1 MSTNR
6 HPIEQEELMAYLDGE
21 LPADQATEALSHLE
35 LCAECQTLAADFRSI
50 SQLMAWEIESPEVGV
65 SSEINAALEERIQ
78 KRDASVSSP
87 RLKNKLTSRW
97 VWAGALAIVCVAVGM
112 TLMLTSRNWNTDRST
127 LISAEMST
135 SGNSTAYPSM
145 ASIEEYLMPDRNAE
159 IALARSAAPE
169 SLSRDA
175 KVLVLGWRGYET
187 AAQGKNGFVCMVE
200 RSWTSPFNS
209 AEFWNPKV
217 RVPVCFNPAAARS
230 ILPLT
235 IKRTEM
241 VLAGLSKA
249 QMIDSIKA
257 GYDDKELTVPEAG
270 AMCYMMSRAGYL
282 NDALGHYEPHL
293 MFYFPLTDKSS
304 WGADLPDSPV
314 TLNPQFRD
322 GPEPITEFV
331 IAVGKWSD
339 GTAAPVM

>member
-1 MSTNR
+1 MNTNR

-21 LPADQATEALSHLE
+21 LSADQATEALSHLE
-35 LCAECQTLAADFRSI
+35 VCPECQTLAADFRGV
-50 SQLMAWEIESPEVGV
+50 SQELLAWEVESPEVGI
-65 SSEINAALEERIQ
+65 SSKLNAALEERLQ
-78 KRDASVSSP
+78 RPQAAKVTSL
-87 RLKNKLTSRW
+87 RLGNRVMTSRW
-97 VWAGALAIVCVAVGM
+97 IWVGALAIVCAVVGLKL
-112 TLMLTSRNWNTDRST
+112 TLTSRDRN
-127 LISAEMST
+127 EDR
-135 SGNSTAYPSM
+135 STAYPSM
-145 ASIEEYLMPDRNAE
+145 ASIEQYLMPDRNAE

-169 SLSRDA
+169 AISSDA
-175 KVLVLGWRGYET
+175 KILVLGWRGYET
-187 AAQGKNGFVCMVE
+187 AIAGKNGFVCMVE
-200 RSWTSPFNS
+200 RSWMSPFNS

-217 RVPVCFNPAAARS
+217 RVPQCFNPAAARS

-235 IKRTEM
+235 MKRTEM

-257 GYDDKELTVPEAG
+257 GFENKKLPAPEPG

-282 NDALGHYEPHL
+282 NDALGHYVPHL

-304 WGADLPDSPV
+304 WGADLRDSPV
-314 TLNPQFRD
+314 TLNPQFQG

-339 GTAAPVM
+339 GTVAPVM

>member
-1 MSTNR
+1 VSTNR
-6 HPIEQEELMAYLDGE
+6 HLIEQEELMAYLDGE
-21 LPADQATEALSHLE
+21 LPAGQANEVLSHLE
-35 LCAECQTLAADFRSI
+35 LCPECQTLAADFRSL
-50 SQLMAWEIESPEVGV
+50 SRELMAWEIESPEVSI
-65 SSEINAALEERIQ
+65 SSEINAALRERFQ
-78 KRDASVSSP
+78 KQEAAKVSSP
-87 RLKNKLTSRW
+87 RLEKRMMTSRSI
-97 VWAGALAIVCVAVGM
+97 WAGALAIVCVAVG
-112 TLMLTSRNWNTDRST
+112 LMLTRTRSNRTEDR
-127 LISAEMST
+127 
-135 SGNSTAYPSM
+135 STAYPSM
-145 ASIEEYLMPDRNAE
+145 ASIEQYLMSDRNAE
-159 IALARSAAPE
+159 IALARTAAPAAI
-169 SLSRDA
+169 SSDA
-175 KVLVLGWRGYET
+175 KILVLGWRGYET
-187 AAQGKNGFVCMVE
+187 AVEGRNGFVCMVE
-200 RSWTSPFNS
+200 RSWMSPFNS
-209 AEFWNPKV
+209 AEFWSPKV
-217 RVPVCFNPAAARS
+217 RVPECFNPAAARS

-235 IKRTEM
+235 FKRTEM

-257 GYDDKELTVPEAG
+257 GFNNKELPAPEPG

-282 NDALGHYEPHL
+282 NDALGHYVPHL

>member
-35 LCAECQTLAADFRSI
+35 LCPECQTLVADFRGV
-50 SQLMAWEIESPEVGV
+50 SQELMAWEVESPEAGIPG
-65 SSEINAALEERIQ
+65 EISTALGECLQ
-78 KRDASVSSP
+78 KREAAKISSP
-87 RLKNKLTSRW
+87 RLGIRVMTNRW
-97 VWAGALAIVCVAVGM
+97 VWAGALAIVCVALG
-112 TLMLTSRNWNTDRST
+112 LMLTLTSRNRNEDR
-127 LISAEMST
+127 
-135 SGNSTAYPSM
+135 STAYPSM
-145 ASIEEYLMPDRNAE
+145 ASIEQYLTPDRNAE
-159 IALARSAAPE
+159 IALARSAAPQ
-169 SLSRDA
+169 SISSDA
-175 KVLVLGWRGYET
+175 KVLVLGWRGYEP
-187 AAQGKNGFVCMVE
+187 AIEGRNGFVCMVE

-209 AEFWNPKV
+209 AQFWNPKV

-235 IKRTEM
+235 IERTEM
-241 VLAGLSKA
+241 VLGGLSKT
-249 QMIDSIKA
+249 QMIDRIKA
-257 GYDDKELTVPEAG
+257 GFDNKELPAPEAG

-282 NDALGHYEPHL
+282 SDAVGHFVPHL

-314 TLNPQFRD
+314 TLNPQFQG

-331 IAVGKWSD
+331 IPVGKWSD

>member
-21 LPADQATEALSHLE
+21 LPADRATEALSHLE
-35 LCAECQTLAADFRSI
+35 LCPECQTRVADFRGL
-50 SQLMAWEIESPEVGV
+50 SQELMAWEVDSSEAGIP
-65 SSEINAALEERIQ
+65 SEINAALEERFQ
-78 KRDASVSSP
+78 KREAAKVSWP
-87 RLKNKLTSRW
+87 RLDNRVIKNRW
-97 VWAGALAIVCVAVGM
+97 VWAGALAIVCVGVGLKL
-112 TLMLTSRNWNTDRST
+112 TLTSHNRHEDR
-127 LISAEMST
+127 
-135 SGNSTAYPSM
+135 STAYPSM
-145 ASIEEYLMPDRNAE
+145 ASIEQYLMPADAE

-169 SLSRDA
+169 SISSDA
-175 KVLVLGWRGYET
+175 KILVLGWHGYET
-187 AAQGKNGFVCMVE
+187 AIEGKNGFVCMVE
-200 RSWTSPFNS
+200 RSWTAPFNS

-217 RVPVCFNPAAARS
+217 RSPLCFNPAAARS

-241 VLAGLSKA
+241 ALAGRSKA

-257 GYDDKELTVPEAG
+257 GFDNKELRVPEPG
-270 AMCYMMSRAGYL
+270 AMCYMMSRTGYL
-282 NDALGHYEPHL
+282 NDALGHFVPHL

-314 TLNPQFRD
+314 TVNPQFRD

-339 GTAAPVM
+339 GSVAPTM